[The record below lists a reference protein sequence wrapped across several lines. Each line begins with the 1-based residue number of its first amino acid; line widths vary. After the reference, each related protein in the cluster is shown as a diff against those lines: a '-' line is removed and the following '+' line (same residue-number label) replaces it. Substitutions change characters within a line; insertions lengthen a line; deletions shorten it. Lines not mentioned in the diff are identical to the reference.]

1 MLAPTMPP
9 PMMTTWARSG
19 ICLAMDQTLEVR
31 EGRVGRG
38 RAGAPA
44 LAVRRLID

>member
-19 ICLAMDQTLEVR
+19 ICLAMY
-31 EGRVGRG
+31 EGLRGSRV
-38 RAGAPA
+38 AGVSA
-44 LAVRRLID
+44 RLGVVGPGPCC